1 MILHI
6 STLLSSNYL
15 LAFVAAGLLISFLI
29 LLFYNRHYLSREE
42 DINNE
47 NRSSMARLS
56 IIMQIGRIKIWT
68 YDTTSRNY
76 SLLSEDG
83 VFREE
88 YNPIDFVQFYNH
100 DDFETLRAAV
110 LDIYEGKRSSA
121 ILRLRTNPS
130 NGIVRYFK
138 LQLSIAEKE
147 ANGRISK
154 LLGIQQDISEE
165 HNKRAQANEMLIRY
179 QTIFNSSLI
188 DMLYYDKDGVLTDIN
203 ETACQS
209 FNIPDRQKLL
219 DCKYTFAD
227 NPMFKDVNID
237 KEDYIRTTTL
247 IDLRQFQKD
256 HQQIMPLEIP
266 ERIYYESVIVTN
278 RQKDGK
284 TKDIYIAGR
293 NVTEMVE
300 SFHQQ
305 QEGAK
310 RLKIA
315 TQHIQEYIDNI
326 NFALRITNV
335 RIVNYYPQRHTL
347 DISSVIGKSEKIQ
360 LSQLRCI
367 RLATPRYRRAVSSI
381 LNRMDHLK
389 RRSFEQII
397 ETDIRDKQGRLVSLM
412 FNLVPILD
420 EEGKVERYFG
430 MCRNMTDMIETE
442 RHLAIETQKAQEAEL
457 LKESF
462 LTNMSYE
469 IRTPLSSVLGFAE
482 LFETDHDEED
492 ETLYVEEIKKNT
504 QALLK
509 LINDILYLSRLD
521 ADMVKFKEEEFDF
534 AELFEAYCQ
543 MGWTGVRPEVK
554 TSIENPYEHL
564 VIKSDSDN
572 LGKAIQKLCMN
583 SAAYTHEGM
592 IRARYEYLR
601 NELAISIEDTGI
613 GVDEETLPK
622 VFERFVRNKD
632 EKLCGT
638 GLDLPIIKSIV
649 EKMGGSIE
657 MRSELGKGTSVWIFL
672 PCEATDI
679 KKKRDIAI

>member
-6 STLLSSNYL
+6 GILLGSNHL
-15 LAFVAAGLLISFLI
+15 LAYAAAGLLIAFLI

-42 DINNE
+42 EINNE
-47 NRSSMARLS
+47 NRTSMARLS
-56 IIMQIGRIKIWT
+56 IIMQVGRLKIWT
-68 YDTTSRNY
+68 YDTDTRHY
-76 SLLSEDG
+76 SLLSADG
-83 VFREE
+83 VFRQE
-88 YNPIDFVQFYNH
+88 YNPIDFVQFYNR
-100 DDFETLRAAV
+100 DDFETLRSAV
-110 LDIYEGKRSSA
+110 YGIYEGKRNSA
-121 ILRLRTNPS
+121 TLKLRTNPS
-130 NGIVRYFK
+130 NGAIRYFK
-138 LQLSIAEKE
+138 LYLSIAEKKPD
-147 ANGRISK
+147 GRVSK

-165 HNKRAQANEMLIRY
+165 HNKKALANEMLIRY

-219 DCKYTFAD
+219 DSKYTFAD
-227 NPMFKDVNID
+227 NPMFKDVNMD

-247 IDLRQFQKD
+247 IDLHQYQES
-256 HQQIMPLEIP
+256 HQQVMPLKLP
-266 ERIYYESVIVTN
+266 GKVYYEAVIVTN
-278 RQKDGK
+278 RQQEG
-284 TKDIYIAGR
+284 TRKDIYIAGR

-305 QEGAK
+305 QEGVK

-326 NFALRITNV
+326 NYALRITNV
-335 RIVNYYPQRHTL
+335 RIVNYYPQSHTL
-347 DISSVIGKSEKIQ
+347 EISTIIGKSQKIQ

-389 RRSFEQII
+389 QRSIEQII
-397 ETDIRDKQGRLVSLM
+397 EVDIHDKQGRLVSLM
-412 FNLVPILD
+412 FNLVPIFN
-420 EEGKVERYFG
+420 EAGKVERYFG
-430 MCRNMTDMIETE
+430 MCRNMTDYIETE
-442 RHLAIETQKAQEAEL
+442 HHLAIETQKAQETEL

-469 IRTPLSSVLGFAE
+469 IRTPLNSVLGFAE

-492 ETLYVEEIKKNT
+492 ETFFVEEIKKNT
-504 QALLK
+504 KTLLE

-534 AELFEAYCQ
+534 AELFDAYCQ
-543 MGWTGVRPEVK
+543 MGWTSVRPEVK
-554 TSIENPYEHL
+554 TSIDNPYEHL
-564 VIKSDSDN
+564 VIKGDSEN
-572 LGKAIQKLCMN
+572 LGKAIQKLCVN
-583 SAAYTHEGM
+583 SAVFTYQGM
-592 IRARYEYLR
+592 IRAKYEYLR

-638 GLDLPIIKSIV
+638 GLDLPIIKSII

-657 MRSELGKGTSVWIFL
+657 MHSEQGKGTSVWIFL

-679 KKKRDIAI
+679 KKRDIAI